1 MTYRIRITLLIS
13 LCACSIQ
20 DPELASSSPSSEP
33 GASEPASPDAES
45 LPAAVRLIPE
55 PVDSVEDLPGRY
67 AQPFALPGQISVIT
81 IGLPNYAAGNYE
93 LYRSC
98 GVPACLQETGRYH
111 VVPTN
116 PATGFAAISLVDQSG
131 TVRTT
136 YLLDFLWRDGEGR
149 LVAVQLRALVGNATG
164 PTQVWWRMPE
174 DETEPPI
181 EPAMTPPTGDES
193 PALRRAP
200 ADEDVDVATLGG
212 VFVRPLPIYGDI
224 GAITLGDAAWIET
237 TATGTYD
244 ASYPYCLPW
253 CVPETGDYELDLANA
268 TTGTGHLSL
277 VPAAD
282 ATAAH
287 DYAVY
292 AIWRALDG
300 TAMAIQ
306 LQRLDGVV
314 PSGSPFVMYRQWWTT
329 SAAAAPSEVAS
340 CTVWRGLA
348 LYYQTRAL
356 QCGMGACWPLSPWY
370 SAWARYYQGLADA
383 AGCADTE

>member
-1 MTYRIRITLLIS
+1 MTYKTGIMLVVA
-13 LCACSIQ
+13 LCACSID
-20 DPELASSSPSSEP
+20 DPDAEPTSPSPEP
-33 GASEPASPDAES
+33 GASEPAGPDAETV
-45 LPAAVRLIPE
+45 PDVARLIPE

-67 AQPFALPGQISVIT
+67 AQPFALPGQISAIT
-81 IGLPNYAAGNYE
+81 LGQPNYAAGNYE

-116 PATGFAAISLVDQSG
+116 PATGFAAVSLVDQSG

-136 YLLDFLWRDGEGR
+136 YLLDLLWRDGEGR

-164 PTQVWWRMPE
+164 PTQVWWRLPE
-174 DETEPPI
+174 NETEPPI
-181 EPAMTPPTGDES
+181 EPATTPPTGDES
-193 PALRRAP
+193 LARRPAP
-200 ADEDVDVATLGG
+200 AGEDVATLGG
-212 VFVRPLPIYGDI
+212 VFVRPLPVYGDI
-224 GAITLGDAAWIET
+224 GAITLGDAAWIES
-237 TATGTYD
+237 TAIGTYD

-253 CVPETGDYELDLANA
+253 CVPETGDYALDLANV

-292 AIWRALDG
+292 AIWRGLDG
-300 TAMAIQ
+300 TAAAIQ
-306 LQRLDGVV
+306 LQRVDGVV
-314 PSGSPFVMYRQWWTT
+314 PAGPPFVMYRQWWTT
-329 SAAAAPSEVAS
+329 GAAAAPSDVAS

-370 SAWARYYQGLADA
+370 SAWAQYYQGLADA
-383 AGCADTE
+383 AGCTIAE